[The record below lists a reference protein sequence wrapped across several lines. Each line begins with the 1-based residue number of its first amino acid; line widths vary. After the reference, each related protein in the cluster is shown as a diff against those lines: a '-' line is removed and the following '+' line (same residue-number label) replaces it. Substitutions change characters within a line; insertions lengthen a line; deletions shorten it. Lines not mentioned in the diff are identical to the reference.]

1 MRGLLP
7 KFNKMY
13 GIEKS
18 ILTVITDGYS
28 HSANILNQDEKKKM
42 TSMSS
47 WVMVILGMSK
57 KRETSLTRSTEKFT
71 STYQTKD
78 RWDRNDFDQTQN
90 LLDWVGQTTGAIVTG
105 YFVCGKNADMTNLL
119 MVIGH
124 ETYKDYNYDKQNAMW
139 KEIETMV
146 L

>member
-28 HSANILNQDEKKKM
+28 HSANILNQDEKEKDDFDEQLGDGYSWDVKKERDIIDPINGKVYKYL
-42 TSMSS
+42 SA
-47 WVMVILGMSK
+47 
-57 KRETSLTRSTEKFT
+57 
-71 STYQTKD
+71 KD

-105 YFVCGKNADMTNLL
+105 YFVCGKKL
-119 MVIGH
+119 I
-124 ETYKDYNYDKQNAMW
+124 
-139 KEIETMV
+139 
-146 L
+146 